1 MTQET
6 VTNGTEALFTRE
18 GMPPVKEM
26 IPCALQ
32 HVLASF
38 AGIITPA
45 VIMAGVYG
53 FNSQQ
58 STDIIQ
64 VALILSAIDTALQAF
79 APFRRIG
86 GGLPIV
92 MGVSFA
98 FLPAL
103 QAMGASG
110 FSFGALLGG
119 EIQLV
124 VDVIAGWKPL
134 IEAGRARG
142 RIVGSAT
149 RSTVL
154 PDIPNNVEAGY
165 PRWVVNSSGNMWAP
179 AKTPP
184 DIIATLNKAQQEF
197 LKMPDVM
204 QMLLTNGSQPQ
215 PSTPDELRQILI
227 SQMEFWSEAARAANF
242 KPE

>member
-1 MTQET
+1 MAQET

-86 GGLPIV
+86 GGL
-92 MGVSFA
+92 
-98 FLPAL
+98 
-103 QAMGASG
+103 
-110 FSFGALLGG
+110 LGG
-119 EIQLV
+119 LPTSALGQNVGIICSNKV
-124 VDVIAGWKPL
+124 VNKWVFVIIASVFAIAGL
-134 IEAGRARG
+134 
-142 RIVGSAT
+142 
-149 RSTVL
+149 
-154 PDIPNNVEAGY
+154 
-165 PRWVVNSSGNMWAP
+165 
-179 AKTPP
+179 
-184 DIIATLNKAQQEF
+184 F
-197 LKMPDVM
+197 
-204 QMLLTNGSQPQ
+204 PQ
-215 PSTPDELRQILI
+215 LS
-227 SQMEFWSEAARAANF
+227 
-242 KPE
+242 

>member
-6 VTNGTEALFTRE
+6 VKNGTEALFTRE

-92 MGVSFA
+92 MGVSVCVPPG
-98 FLPAL
+98 PA
-103 QAMGASG
+103 GHG
-110 FSFGALLGG
+110 CLG
-119 EIQLV
+119 L
-124 VDVIAGWKPL
+124 
-134 IEAGRARG
+134 
-142 RIVGSAT
+142 
-149 RSTVL
+149 
-154 PDIPNNVEAGY
+154 
-165 PRWVVNSSGNMWAP
+165 
-179 AKTPP
+179 
-184 DIIATLNKAQQEF
+184 
-197 LKMPDVM
+197 
-204 QMLLTNGSQPQ
+204 
-215 PSTPDELRQILI
+215 
-227 SQMEFWSEAARAANF
+227 
-242 KPE
+242 

>member
-1 MTQET
+1 MAQET

-103 QAMGASG
+103 QAMGAR
-110 FSFGALLGG
+110 ALA
-119 EIQLV
+119 LV
-124 VDVIAGWKPL
+124 RCW
-134 IEAGRARG
+134 
-142 RIVGSAT
+142 
-149 RSTVL
+149 
-154 PDIPNNVEAGY
+154 
-165 PRWVVNSSGNMWAP
+165 
-179 AKTPP
+179 
-184 DIIATLNKAQQEF
+184 
-197 LKMPDVM
+197 
-204 QMLLTNGSQPQ
+204 
-215 PSTPDELRQILI
+215 
-227 SQMEFWSEAARAANF
+227 AARLSAVPSRSSLVWPTARLSGCSR
-242 KPE
+242 PS

>member
-1 MTQET
+1 MQRRHNLTPALRHNRALDAKTTTSRIGGQMAQET

-18 GMPPVKEM
+18 GMPPVTEM

-86 GGLPIV
+86 GGLP
-92 MGVSFA
+92 
-98 FLPAL
+98 
-103 QAMGASG
+103 
-110 FSFGALLGG
+110 
-119 EIQLV
+119 
-124 VDVIAGWKPL
+124 D
-134 IEAGRARG
+134 R
-142 RIVGSAT
+142 T
-149 RSTVL
+149 STV
-154 PDIPNNVEAGY
+154 
-165 PRWVVNSSGNMWAP
+165 
-179 AKTPP
+179 
-184 DIIATLNKAQQEF
+184 
-197 LKMPDVM
+197 
-204 QMLLTNGSQPQ
+204 
-215 PSTPDELRQILI
+215 
-227 SQMEFWSEAARAANF
+227 
-242 KPE
+242 

>member
-103 QAMGASG
+103 QAMAHR
-110 FSFGALLGG
+110 ALA
-119 EIQLV
+119 LV
-124 VDVIAGWKPL
+124 RCWV
-134 IEAGRARG
+134 ARS
-142 RIVGSAT
+142 SAAPS
-149 RSTVL
+149 RSSLAWPT
-154 PDIPNNVEAGY
+154 A
-165 PRWVVNSSGNMWAP
+165 RSSGC
-179 AKTPP
+179 
-184 DIIATLNKAQQEF
+184 
-197 LKMPDVM
+197 
-204 QMLLTNGSQPQ
+204 SR
-215 PSTPDELRQILI
+215 PS
-227 SQMEFWSEAARAANF
+227 
-242 KPE
+242 

>member
-86 GGLPIV
+86 G
-92 MGVSFA
+92 
-98 FLPAL
+98 PAHRHGRFVRVPAGPAGHGCL
-103 QAMGASG
+103 G
-110 FSFGALLGG
+110 F
-119 EIQLV
+119 
-124 VDVIAGWKPL
+124 
-134 IEAGRARG
+134 
-142 RIVGSAT
+142 
-149 RSTVL
+149 
-154 PDIPNNVEAGY
+154 
-165 PRWVVNSSGNMWAP
+165 
-179 AKTPP
+179 
-184 DIIATLNKAQQEF
+184 
-197 LKMPDVM
+197 
-204 QMLLTNGSQPQ
+204 
-215 PSTPDELRQILI
+215 
-227 SQMEFWSEAARAANF
+227 
-242 KPE
+242 

>member
-86 GGLPIV
+86 GGPAHRHGRFV
-92 MGVSFA
+92 RVPA
-98 FLPAL
+98 AL
-103 QAMGASG
+103 QAMAPRLSLR
-110 FSFGALLGG
+110 A
-119 EIQLV
+119 
-124 VDVIAGWKPL
+124 
-134 IEAGRARG
+134 AGRRDRWRCRRG
-142 RIVGSAT
+142 P
-149 RSTVL
+149 L
-154 PDIPNNVEAGY
+154 
-165 PRWVVNSSGNMWAP
+165 WSG
-179 AKTPP
+179 
-184 DIIATLNKAQQEF
+184 LQQ
-197 LKMPDVM
+197 D
-204 QMLLTNGSQPQ
+204 
-215 PSTPDELRQILI
+215 
-227 SQMEFWSEAARAANF
+227 
-242 KPE
+242 

>member
-86 GGLPIV
+86 GGPSSWAFRSRSCRPCRPWVPRALALVHCWAARSSAKKAILCPLPV
-92 MGVSFA
+92 
-98 FLPAL
+98 
-103 QAMGASG
+103 
-110 FSFGALLGG
+110 
-119 EIQLV
+119 
-124 VDVIAGWKPL
+124 
-134 IEAGRARG
+134 
-142 RIVGSAT
+142 
-149 RSTVL
+149 
-154 PDIPNNVEAGY
+154 
-165 PRWVVNSSGNMWAP
+165 
-179 AKTPP
+179 
-184 DIIATLNKAQQEF
+184 
-197 LKMPDVM
+197 
-204 QMLLTNGSQPQ
+204 NGS
-215 PSTPDELRQILI
+215 
-227 SQMEFWSEAARAANF
+227 
-242 KPE
+242 